1 MALENPMLTCLFPR
15 AIALLLLL
23 SVLVQA
29 AEPPRPSTETPWKTN
44 TPIVTVHKELYR
56 KRSHPNQAPLV
67 SVTYVGPK
75 LEKRETFAEET
86 ESDVA
91 DNVRA
96 RWSSDNGQTWSEFK
110 KIVPSSK
117 KLIKGIP
124 VHETEGACEYDPASG
139 WLVQLWLR
147 QVQEGNLWHNHT
159 YVRYSKDLGQ
169 TWTAPQLLRYENSGT
184 DFDGENPLQ
193 ATFLNHNEGYF
204 GNNILRRKD
213 GTLVTVLAHANAPHD
228 KLNHQRA
235 WRMGSV
241 LFVGKWNADRKDYD
255 WRAGARVEITPD
267 ESSRGLMEPEVAE
280 LTDGRLLVV
289 WRGSNSKLPGHKF
302 FSISNDNGQTLA
314 APAVWTYDDGTAFY
328 SPSSYH
334 RMIRH
339 SVTGKLYWLGN
350 ITNQPPSGNS
360 PRYPLVI
367 AQVDDKTGLLM
378 KATVTLIDDRREG
391 QGDIQF
397 SNFSLLEDR
406 KTHHLELYLTTYGED
421 PDPAKWTAA
430 DCYKYTLK
438 LK

>member
-1 MALENPMLTCLFPR
+1 MTSHLIRVTLCL
-15 AIALLLLL
+15 
-23 SVLVQA
+23 LVGCTILIEA
-29 AEPPRPSTETPWKTN
+29 AEPLESTTETPWKSN
-44 TPIVTVHKELYR
+44 KPIGTVDKQLYR
-56 KRSHPNQAPLV
+56 KRSNPNQAPLV
-67 SVTYVGPK
+67 SVAYVGPK
-75 LEKRETFAEET
+75 LEKREIFAEET

-96 RWSSDNGQTWSEFK
+96 RWSTDNGESWSEFK
-110 KIVPSSK
+110 KVVPSTK
-117 KLIKGIP
+117 KIVKGVV
-124 VHETEGACEYDPASG
+124 VHESEGTCEYDPASG

-159 YVRYSKDLGQ
+159 YVRYSKDRGE
-169 TWTAPQLLRYENSGT
+169 TWTVPQLLRYEEKGA
-184 DFDGENPLQ
+184 DYDPADPLK

-213 GTLVTVLAHANAPHD
+213 GTLVTVLAHANSKRD
-228 KLNHQRA
+228 EKNNQRP
-235 WRMGSV
+235 WRMGSE
-241 LFVGKWNADRKDYD
+241 LFTGKWNAEKKEYE
-255 WRAGARVEITPD
+255 WRAGAHVDVTPD

-280 LTDGRLLVV
+280 LSDGRLLVV
-289 WRGSNSKLPGHKF
+289 WRGSSSKLAGHKF
-302 FSISNDNGQTLA
+302 FSISKDNGKSLSP
-314 APAVWTYDDGTAFY
+314 PAVWKYDDGKAFY

-339 SVTGKLYWLGN
+339 SVTGQLYWLGN
-350 ITNQPPSGNS
+350 ITDKKTLGNS

-378 KATVTLIDDRREG
+378 KSTVTLIDDRKEG

-421 PDPAKWTAA
+421 PNPRKWTAA

-438 LK
+438 FK